1 MAKQLTFLL
10 CGEAR
15 DKSAFMRPPVG
26 ELVQIPV
33 KAKTT
38 FAQVNESLEELYKDC
53 PEELEAAKAW
63 IKSQDDICDGIEKM
77 EVLDVIPEPGIDM
90 FMIFEL
96 KEV

>member
-1 MAKQLTFLL
+1 MKQLTFLL

-15 DKSAFMRPPVG
+15 DKSAFMRPVTG

-33 KAKTT
+33 KSKTT
-38 FAQVNESLEELYKDC
+38 FAQVNNSLEELYKDC
-53 PEELEAAKAW
+53 PEELESAKAW
-63 IKSQDDICDGIEKM
+63 IKSQENTCVDVEKM
-77 EVLDVIPEPGIDM
+77 EVLDVIPEPGINM